1 MPHIE
6 TPEGISIRYDD
17 RGPVEEPA
25 AGPPIVLAHGF
36 TVTLEMW
43 MPQMEAL
50 SERHRL
56 ITWDARGHGGSSAP
70 GETESYTMP
79 SLARDLH
86 ELLRAL
92 DVDRAIVGGMSFG
105 GQIALQYAVEHPD
118 RVEAL
123 VLSDSTTSGPP
134 QPEQSERPRGGMA
147 FDFAGDP
154 GLEGGMH
161 AMRTRPDLTPQL
173 GFLKDVPTLV
183 MFGDRDEMILGG
195 VQRLIDGLP
204 RRRVVRRADCTHGTS
219 GQRPRAWNDAV
230 LSFIEDARAGSEL
243 GEDATV

>member
-6 TPEGISIRYDD
+6 TPEGIRIRYDK
-17 RGPVEEPA
+17 RGPAEEGV
-25 AGPPIVLAHGF
+25 AGPPIALAHGF
-36 TVTLEMW
+36 TVSLEMW
-43 MPQMEAL
+43 MPQSEAL
-50 SERHRL
+50 SRRRRL

-70 GETESYTMP
+70 EEIESYTMP

-86 ELLRAL
+86 ELLHGL
-92 DVDRAIVGGMSFG
+92 DVDRAIIGGMSFG
-105 GQIALQYAVEHPD
+105 GHIALQYAVDHPE

-123 VLSDSTTSGPP
+123 ILSDTTTSGPP
-134 QPEQSERPRGGMA
+134 QPERGEGSRGGGG

-183 MFGDRDEMILGG
+183 IFGDRDELILGG

-204 RRRVVRRADCTHGTS
+204 RRRVVRLADCTHGSS
-219 GQRPRAWNDAV
+219 GQRPQAWNDAV
-230 LSFIEDARAGSEL
+230 LGFLDDVAAGSPL
-243 GEDATV
+243 GEDVTV